1 MSVPYKFKNS
11 RNDSTKFVQ
20 FDGGAISVGDLKRAI
35 AAKEKLGYSADYDL
49 VFTHAQ
55 TSEGNVP
62 SSAQTDTRKE
72 KKREKKSRSLTHTC
86 QSTNTNR

>member
-35 AAKEKLGYSADYDL
+35 AAKEKLGYSADFDL

-55 TSEGNVP
+55 TNEGER
-62 SSAQTDTRKE
+62 SANDETTEHASKIRVFF
-72 KKREKKSRSLTHTC
+72 SLF
-86 QSTNTNR
+86 

>member
-62 SSAQTDTRKE
+62 SSAQPTHGRK
-72 KKREKKSRSLTHTC
+72 KKGKKNLVH
-86 QSTNTNR
+86 

>member
-11 RNDSTKFVQ
+11 RNDSTKFIQ

-35 AAKEKLGYSADYDL
+35 AAKEKLGYSSDYDL

-55 TSEGNVP
+55 TSEGKLKRVK
-62 SSAQTDTRKE
+62 RRMFKE
-72 KKREKKSRSLTHTC
+72 RDKKLTKFFVL
-86 QSTNTNR
+86 SFPFV